1 MLHTQTVS
9 FISLLC
15 VKEGYLKSLVSAES
29 LAEVDDLS
37 QLPDDVLSQLIFV
50 PCQQTLHSREPF
62 RELLCFA

>member
-15 VKEGYLKSLVSAES
+15 VKEGYLKSLVSAEG

-50 PCQQTLHSREPF
+50 PC
-62 RELLCFA
+62 